1 MDPTRPAR
9 ADPRALHDAIARF
22 AVSDLFGSPALL
34 AVLARHGQPLPG
46 LKRVMSAGAPVPAA
60 VVARWRE
67 LLPEGGKLWTPYR
80 ATECLTVAV
89 IEGADL
95 PATRAATTTGA
106 GTALGRPGPP
116 NAVARKSGGEAQRG
130 EVGEDR

>member
-60 VVARWRE
+60 VVARLRE
-67 LLPEGGKLWTPYR
+67 LLPEGAKLGTPYG
-80 ATECLTVAV
+80 ATECLPVAV
-89 IEGADL
+89 IEGAEL
-95 PATRAATTTGA
+95 HATRAATETRA
-106 GTALGRPGPP
+106 SRSEGRRY
-116 NAVARKSGGEAQRG
+116 RKS
-130 EVGEDR
+130 V